1 LFRVLRSGAVQK
13 QGQEYQHIKSHE
25 PLGFWI
31 DEEAKEGL
39 DFLVSPFSEMNL
51 YDSNIHPIPPGLL
64 TQILWQ

>member
-1 LFRVLRSGAVQK
+1 
-13 QGQEYQHIKSHE
+13 
-25 PLGFWI
+25 LGFWI